1 MNIIRII
8 KNKKEWDSFL
18 DKVDYHDFYH
28 TYDYHELSVKND
40 EEFILITY
48 AENDTLLGLPFI
60 VRQIPNSIYKDI
72 TSVYGYAGPVS
83 KNFNE
88 HFDNQKFSDAL
99 NTCLQNQNIVS
110 VFSRLNPFINSQHNI
125 LEGIGDTKH
134 VGKIVNIDLT
144 DPLDIQRQNYQRRIK
159 TQINKAR
166 RLCTVKKV
174 STKEEILDFIDIY
187 YENMDRVQARSSYYF
202 KPDYFFK
209 FLESKTLQTDL
220 LIATLNDTNEI
231 VAGAMFIKTNNI
243 VQYHISGSKEKYL
256 DIAPIKLLIDEMRI
270 RATQEG
276 YKYFNLG
283 GGYGGH
289 NDSLLRFKLSFSKK
303 LVDFHVWQ
311 YVVNQELYENLTN
324 PEEKKQ
330 LDYFPK
336 YRNPD

>member
-1 MNIIRII
+1 MIKII
-8 KNKKEWDSFL
+8 KKKKEWDSFL

-28 TYDYHELSVKND
+28 TYDYHELSIKKD
-40 EEFILITY
+40 EEFVLITY
-48 AENDTLLGLPFI
+48 AENDTLVGLPFI
-60 VRQIPNSIYKDI
+60 VRQIPNSKYKDI

-83 KNFNE
+83 KNFDE
-88 HFDNQKFSDAL
+88 DFDNLKFSKAL
-99 NTCLQNQNIVS
+99 NSCLQEQKIVS
-110 VFSRLNPFINSQHNI
+110 VFSRLNPFINFQHKV
-125 LEGIGDTKH
+125 LKGIGEIKH
-134 VGKIVNIDLT
+134 VGKIVNVDLK
-144 DPLDIQRQNYQRRIK
+144 DSLDIQRQNYQRRIK

-174 STKEEILDFIDIY
+174 STKEEILKFIEIY

-220 LIATLNDTNEI
+220 LIATLNETNEI

-243 VQYHISGSKEKYL
+243 VQYHISGSKEEYL

-270 RATQEG
+270 HATQEN
-276 YKYFNLG
+276 YTYFNLG
-283 GGYGGH
+283 GGYGGN

-311 YVVNQELYENLTN
+311 YIVNQESYDSITN
-324 PEEKKQ
+324 PEETKQ